1 MRVITGTARGRRLET
16 LPGEETRPTA
26 ERVKEGLFSAIQ
38 FDIEGRRAV
47 DLFAGSGQ
55 LGIEALSRGA
65 AGCIFIDR
73 NAEAAEV
80 IRRNLKAAGLYASAH
95 VLTTDAMLF
104 LERGRERFD
113 LAFLDPP
120 YASGLLPEALARLA
134 PQIDPG
140 GTVVCESD
148 RDQAPEEV
156 GGLKLQRIYRY
167 GRVYIWLYRKE
178 NGTDGPARYV
188 RAVLTL

>member
-178 NGTDGPARYV
+178 NGTDGPEGGDPI
-188 RAVLTL
+188 

>member
-73 NAEAAEV
+73 TPK
-80 IRRNLKAAGLYASAH
+80 RR
-95 VLTTDAMLF
+95 
-104 LERGRERFD
+104 R
-113 LAFLDPP
+113 
-120 YASGLLPEALARLA
+120 
-134 PQIDPG
+134 
-140 GTVVCESD
+140 
-148 RDQAPEEV
+148 
-156 GGLKLQRIYRY
+156 
-167 GRVYIWLYRKE
+167 
-178 NGTDGPARYV
+178 
-188 RAVLTL
+188 